1 MEKREVRGIIKT
13 IVNSAAFIGAGA
25 VVGCL
30 LKNADLR
37 SLKGLGKICA
47 GIGIIGLSH
56 AAGQAAGNTLTKEV
70 DDVFDLVDEIDKA
83 ASPDEES
90 EEVSETVAAEA

>member
-1 MEKREVRGIIKT
+1 MKKEVKSAIKT
-13 IVNSAAFIGAGA
+13 VVNSAAFIGAGA
-25 VVGCL
+25 VIGCL

-70 DDVFDLVDEIDKA
+70 DDVFELVEEIQKATDED
-83 ASPDEES
+83 DEDVVEA
-90 EEVSETVAAEA
+90 VAAEA